1 MITVLIISIIL
12 NIILFQ
18 DARNY
23 ATKSID
29 KHREIIARLRI
40 ICEYID
46 LFIINNKDII
56 KKYKTLDWRKLEKFK
71 TVTSRG
77 LKYNSIVDLFFKDL
91 QEEGYY
97 ELTDEQRKKLYM
109 LSANTKTFSDEQIH
123 DLAKVVISTYKK
135 TKQAET
141 Q

>member
-71 TVTSRG
+71 TVTRRG
-77 LKYNSIVDLFFKDL
+77 LEYNSIVDLFFKDL

>member
-1 MITVLIISIIL
+1 MLVALIVSIIL

-23 ATKSID
+23 STKSID

-46 LFIINNKDII
+46 LFIINNKNIT
-56 KKYKTLDWRKLEKFK
+56 KNYRALDWRKLENFK

-77 LKYNSIVDLFFKDL
+77 LEYNSIVDLFFKDL

-97 ELTDEQRKKLYM
+97 ELTEEQRKKLYM
-109 LSANTKTFSDEQIH
+109 LSANTKTFSNEQIH
-123 DLAKVVISTYKK
+123 NIAKAVISAYKE
-135 TKQAET
+135 TK
-141 Q
+141 